1 MKTLNYFLAG
11 ALMLTA
17 CVEKLDTTAPEQ
29 NDSEKWEAEFGKVD
43 PAQTWNMATKANLS
57 ISAKDAGTIEVFTQN
72 PITKGSMLLMRKQVE
87 AGAHELQFDVP
98 QGSDKVFVQVS
109 NSYGPYVSGYL
120 PLDGTTAVAK
130 AANAPA
136 TRADACPVKVT
147 AEKVT
152 INYPGY
158 WDSTVPPYGAMVTP
172 DPDTFMVLEGVES
185 KESPALKMTDFEPIC
200 GTDGVY
206 NEGKDNIEKWVKG
219 ENAKLQPNVTY
230 TFADDSELELN
241 LVYNGTSYANKFG
254 IAIID
259 PNAPT
264 RAAARKYIVTTVQKS
279 DIRIKVDAYTIQQ
292 DWGVQTI
299 PAREVLDQTCA
310 NALNQLKNN
319 PTEAPYMYVYGKT
332 YRIPYVDANGNTS
345 YTFPKGTQIVFFNW
359 AVNNANEVT
368 PRNNGKVN
376 FSMESWNNDISN
388 YYYSRNGQTSSYPSA
403 TTFRY
408 GKDTYLGFEDDADY
422 DINDLLFLV
431 NGDFTEKPKQLN
443 PDADEEVEPMTW
455 TLAFED
461 QISDNKS
468 DFDFNDVVIRV
479 TYAAGE
485 KTAKVTYC
493 AAGGTL
499 QTELFFKE
507 ESLGEIHTKLGDPER
522 KSLIN
527 TYSKID
533 TDFVTEDLTV
543 PADFSLSSD
552 APKFK
557 IKVKYWDGT
566 KESSLPNAVE
576 YGSTPHGFCVPGK
589 WAWPREG
596 LNIKQAYSQFAGW
609 AQNASVN
616 QNWYEQVNAS
626 AVISE

>member
-57 ISAKDAGTIEVFTQN
+57 ISAKDAGLIEVFTQN

-136 TRADACPVKVT
+136 TRADACPAKVT

-152 INYPGY
+152 INYPSY
-158 WDSTVPPYGAMVTP
+158 WNPTVPPYGATITP
-172 DPDTFMVLEGVES
+172 EPDTFMVLEGVETT
-185 KESPALKMTDFEPIC
+185 ESPAHKMTDFEPIC

-241 LVYNGTSYANKFG
+241 LVYNGTSYPNKFG

-259 PNAPT
+259 PSNPT

-279 DIRIKVDAYTIQQ
+279 DNRIEVEEYQIEVMQ
-292 DWGVQTI
+292 DWGSYRQTY
-299 PAREVLDQTCA
+299 PKRTVDQDCA
-310 NALNQLKNN
+310 TALKYMA
-319 PTEAPYMYVYGKT
+319 PTDAPHMFLYGKT

-345 YTFPKGTQIVFFNW
+345 YTFPKGTQIAFFNW

-368 PRNNGKVN
+368 PRNNKAN
-376 FSMESWNNDISN
+376 FSMESWNDDIRN
-388 YYYSRNGQTSSYPSA
+388 FYYDRNRQPSSYPSA

-408 GKDTYLGFEDDADY
+408 GKDTYLGFEDDTDY

-431 NGDFTEKPKQLN
+431 NGDFTEKPEQLN

-461 QISDNKS
+461 QISENKS

-485 KTAKVTYC
+485 TTAKVTYC

-499 QTELFFKE
+499 QTELFFNE
-507 ESLGEIHTKLGDPER
+507 ESLGEIHAKLGDPER
-522 KSLIN
+522 KALIN

-533 TDFVTEDLTV
+533 KEFAYDDLTV
-543 PADFSLSSD
+543 PANFSLSSD

-557 IKVKYWDGT
+557 IKVKYWNGD
-566 KESSLPNAVE
+566 KVSSLPNAVE

-596 LNIKQAYSQFAGW
+596 LNIKAAYSQFEGW
-609 AQNASVN
+609 AQNATVN